1 MKRDF
6 VEWLQISILDGVISV
21 QTAEKIYVSLY
32 DDFIEGDFSSFI
44 FGL

>member
-6 VEWLQISILDGVISV
+6 VEWLQDGILQGVISV
-21 QTAEKIYVSLY
+21 NTAEKIYVALY